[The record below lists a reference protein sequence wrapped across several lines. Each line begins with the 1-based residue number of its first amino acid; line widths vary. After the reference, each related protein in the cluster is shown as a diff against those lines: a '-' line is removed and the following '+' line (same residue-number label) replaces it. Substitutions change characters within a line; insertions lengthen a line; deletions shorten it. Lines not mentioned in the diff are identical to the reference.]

1 MQRFLIDYAI
11 SCGCDIQKPCKILF
25 TKYSA
30 ALEGRWGGGCA
41 GFQVTGIINRFFWG
55 LKFLI
60 LGFFWVGKFGKYFLG
75 WLDK

>member
-30 ALEGRWGGGCA
+30 ALEGRGGGCT
-41 GFQVTGIINRFFWG
+41 GFQVTGIIDRFFLG

-60 LGFFWVGKFGKYFLG
+60 LGFFGVGKFGKYFLG

>member
-11 SCGCDIQKPCKILF
+11 SCGVISRSPVKFFLPNTLQPWK
-25 TKYSA
+25 
-30 ALEGRWGGGCA
+30 GGGGCT
-41 GFQVTGIINRFFWG
+41 GFQVTGIIDRFFLG

-60 LGFFWVGKFGKYFLG
+60 LGFFGVGKFGKYFLG